1 MGERDEIGEHLFE
14 EKLKNLEKKL
24 RGQVEEIQIEQTEG
38 NGEMTNKIS
47 LMRSATEKITTEFNK
62 LNKDMVAKAEKF
74 HLFEARLKQYEA
86 AIEEN
91 DENNMSRH
99 K

>member
-14 EKLKNLEKKL
+14 EKLKKLEDKL

-38 NGEMTNKIS
+38 SGDITNKIS
-47 LMRSATEKITTEFNK
+47 LMRSATEEITTEFNK

-74 HLFEARLKQYEA
+74 HLFEAKLKQYES

-91 DENNMSRH
+91 DENNMNRH

>member
-14 EKLKNLEKKL
+14 EKLKKLGDKL
-24 RGQVEEIQIEQTEG
+24 RGQVEVIQIEQTEG
-38 NGEMTNKIS
+38 SGDITNKIS
-47 LMRSATEKITTEFNK
+47 LMRSATEEITTEFNK

-74 HLFEARLKQYEA
+74 HLFEAKLKQYES

-91 DENNMSRH
+91 DENNMNRH

>member
-14 EKLKNLEKKL
+14 EKLKKLEDKL

-38 NGEMTNKIS
+38 SGDITNKIS
-47 LMRSATEKITTEFNK
+47 LMRSATEEITTEFNK

-74 HLFEARLKQYEA
+74 HLFEEKLKQYES

-91 DENNMSRH
+91 DENNMNRH